1 MNVTKRK
8 QSMLKE
14 VTASSL
20 THIFMLN
27 MALFGKKIILCFLK
41 LLKFP

>member
-27 MALFGKKIILCFLK
+27 MALFGKKNNFVLFK
-41 LLKFP
+41 AS